1 MSVETYLNK
10 KSYVLLKKNKELLGL
25 FNIAILIA
33 EINKITFIFEEKH
46 SFSLFSENNN
56 PFI

>member
-1 MSVETYLNK
+1 METYLNK